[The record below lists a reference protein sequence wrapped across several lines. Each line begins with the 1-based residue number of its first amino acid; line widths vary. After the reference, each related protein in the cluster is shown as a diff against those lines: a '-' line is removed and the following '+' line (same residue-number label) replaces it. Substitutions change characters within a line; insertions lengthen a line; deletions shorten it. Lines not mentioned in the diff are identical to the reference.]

1 MCKLN
6 VLTAKPGQIW
16 SVWKGITSFRSL
28 QLSAAGIVYGRFSTF
43 SVLLGVTSY
52 ENPLGENQSLD
63 VQVTCEIW
71 KEDCSRISWAG
82 PMFPQQHPCLCVK
95 PLLIRFRQEMLGF
108 VVLSC
113 NSRRKGEFGAM
124 PEGFRLTQQ
133 GQVSG
138 GGIAKCGFVTYLCH
152 STM

>member
-1 MCKLN
+1 MFLLQDLGRFGVCGKESQVSGHCSSQLLVLFMAGLAHFQFSRVLQPMRIPWERASPWMC
-6 VLTAKPGQIW
+6 
-16 SVWKGITSFRSL
+16 RSL
-28 QLSAAGIVYGRFSTF
+28 VGFGGRKSK
-43 SVLLGVTSY
+43 
-52 ENPLGENQSLD
+52 
-63 VQVTCEIW
+63 C
-71 KEDCSRISWAG
+71 CRISWAR

-152 STM
+152 STV